1 MKYIYTIKEYL
12 RVLWLCL
19 KYIYRFDK
27 KGTIARLG
35 VLMLFPAIANV
46 LSIANAK
53 LADQLQQNF
62 GTGVIGIILPIFFVI
77 IGLQIL
83 DETFDWIS
91 RRINWVWR
99 SKMRVF
105 VDIERH
111 RKKSN
116 FTIPFIDSEDYDTLN
131 QRIMY
136 SGSGFQSQMNIIT
149 NIPTLI
155 RILINST
162 FAAGIIFSF
171 NPLFS
176 LIILI
181 SAIPGFSVSFTQQFA
196 MRKNWEK
203 NLMYQRITGVYGDH
217 FAHYTALKDTKT
229 SGSAFRMLDVFKDRK
244 EWNRQDQYKVWKKYI
259 NISYFANLVAVGV
272 AFFVEFFV
280 LKEAING
287 YLLIGQTTLITMQI
301 FRLQGTLQELSWFLP
316 DQYENVTACK
326 YLFLYLETTEN
337 TEKLTGTKLKSEMEK
352 GIQIQNVTFTYPEV
366 KFNEMRKLNEEID
379 KISEKYFG
387 LKMQE
392 DTKEE
397 KKKEPFLLQIDNLSM
412 YPGERIAIVG
422 KNGNGKTT
430 LIQLLLNLYQPT
442 TGTVSIFGNDTKE
455 TAQFELQKYYSALF
469 QDYANSS
476 LKAHEYIALSEI
488 DAPDMDRVKEAA
500 KLATADEFI
509 EKWKDGYIQQL
520 GVSFKGVKPS
530 KGQWQKLAL
539 ARTFYK
545 NAPIVI
551 LDEPTAAID
560 AISAKKIFENISKID
575 PSKIVLFV
583 CHNISDIP
591 LAATRVLV
599 FDQGKIIGDGTHE
612 VLLRTC
618 ELYKELYQSEKG
630 S

>member
-1 MKYIYTIKEYL
+1 MKYFYTIKEYI

-19 KYIYRFDK
+19 KYIYRFD
-27 KGTIARLG
+27 RLG
-35 VLMLFPAIANV
+35 TAGRLGILLLFPAIANV

-62 GTGVIGIILPIFFVI
+62 GTGAMSIILPIFFVI
-77 IGLQIL
+77 VGLQIL

-91 RRINWVWR
+91 RRINWVWQ
-99 SKMRVF
+99 SKMRVL
-105 VDIERH
+105 VDVERQK
-111 RKKSN
+111 KKSA

-131 QRIMY
+131 QRIQY
-136 SGSGFQSQMNIIT
+136 SGAGFQSQMNIIT

-155 RILINST
+155 RILINSV

-171 NPLFS
+171 NPIFS
-176 LIILI
+176 LIILL
-181 SAIPGFSVSFTQQFA
+181 SAIPTFSISFTQQFA

-217 FAHYTALKDTKT
+217 FMHYVALKDTKV
-229 SGSAFRMLDVFKDRK
+229 SGSAFRMLDIFKERR
-244 EWNRQDQYKVWKKYI
+244 EWNRKDQYSVWRKYI
-259 NISYFANLVAVGV
+259 NITYVANLLAVGV
-272 AFFVEFFV
+272 AFFIEYFV

-287 YLLIGQTTLITMQI
+287 ALLIGQTTLITMQI

-316 DQYENVTACK
+316 DQYENVIACK

-337 TEKLTGTKLKSEMEK
+337 TEKLSGVDLKSEYEK

-392 DTKEE
+392 STKDA
-397 KKKEPFLLQIDNLSM
+397 KKKEPFLLQVENLSM

-455 TAQFELQKYYSALF
+455 TAQFELQKHYSTLF
-469 QDYANSS
+469 QDYAQSS
-476 LKAHEYIALSEI
+476 LKTHEYIALSEI
-488 DAPDMDRVKEAA
+488 DNPDMDRVKEAA
-500 KLATADEFI
+500 QLATADEFI
-509 EKWKDGYIQQL
+509 EKWKDGYTQQL

-599 FDQGKIIGDGTHE
+599 FDQGKIIGDGTHNE
-612 VLLRTC
+612 LLKTC
-618 ELYKELYQSEKG
+618 DLYKELYQSEKG
-630 S
+630 V